1 MVPKP
6 VFLDVDSTIVE
17 KNLRI
22 TNDSDEIRKLLE
34 HEEQYPSKLI
44 KPTPGFCVKTTEV
57 GTNKKL
63 FVNICQTDAL
73 PPPDD
78 ISESQLADIC
88 NSDEICNYKIP
99 LSIGEVRNESD
110 KKGIG
115 AKAVDIAINT
125 KLMYKIENSLLFKN
139 FLLTVVFGGLQDKHN
154 LHATDER
161 VILKNKKAYGTLQ
174 LHRIQQREIE
184 NTIASTKG
192 EEEILLDTNRN
203 AKPIIQVLSSSEK
216 SSITPKYRL
225 FRKKG
230 EDNLCYCEIQLSAA
244 PRSSDFMLEAG
255 EDRVVFESKVSGYFL
270 DFYLPF
276 SVNSESVTSTY
287 NTRSKILT
295 VKMSTC

>member
-1 MVPKP
+1 MGPKP

-22 TNDSDEIRKLLE
+22 TNDSDEITQLLE
-34 HEEQYPSKLI
+34 REEQYPSKLI
-44 KPTPGFCVKTTEV
+44 KPIPGFCVKTKEI
-57 GTNKKL
+57 GTNEKL

-125 KLMYKIENSLLFKN
+125 KFMYKIENSVLFKN
-139 FLLTVVFGGLQDKHN
+139 FLLTVVFEGLRDKYN
-154 LHATDER
+154 LHMTDER

-174 LHRIQQREIE
+174 LHRIQQREIQ
-184 NTIASTKG
+184 NTIASIKG
-192 EEEILLDTNRN
+192 EEQILIDTNRN
-203 AKPIIQVLSSSEK
+203 AQPFIQVLSSSEK
-216 SSITPKYRL
+216 SIITPKYRL
-225 FRKKG
+225 FRRKG
-230 EDNLCYCEIQLSAA
+230 ENNLCYCEIQLRAA
-244 PRSSDFMLEAG
+244 PKSRDFMLEVG
-255 EDRVVFESKVSGYFL
+255 EDRVVFESKASGYFL
-270 DFYLPF
+270 DIYLPF
-276 SVNSESVTSTY
+276 SINFATSTY
-287 NTRSKILT
+287 NTCSKILT